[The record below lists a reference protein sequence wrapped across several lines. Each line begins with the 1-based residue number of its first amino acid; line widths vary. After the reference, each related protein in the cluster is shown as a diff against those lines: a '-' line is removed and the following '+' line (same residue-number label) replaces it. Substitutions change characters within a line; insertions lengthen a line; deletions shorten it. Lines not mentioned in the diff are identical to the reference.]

1 MEKIM
6 LQKRFMQ
13 VFLLVGTFAFFALS
27 SCSTD
32 DDPEPAD
39 DPVAS
44 FQFEISDDDP
54 LTVIFTN
61 FSQNAESYLW
71 DFDDGNTST
80 EENPTYTYEEF
91 GIYEVELTATNAD
104 GVSRSFSETIE
115 LQDPF
120 EALALLAGEES
131 KTWKLYRVESS
142 MGVGPDVDNPRDWWA
157 LYNDGS
163 RPCDYYNEFTF
174 HRNGDYV
181 FDDKGYMWGEGGV
194 FHEDFENECFEAI
207 PANMVGPDG
216 EDLSPWLGGTHSY
229 EFDSSTNMV
238 TLEGLG
244 AWIGLV
250 KTGTDGEVSV
260 PQSSVSFKVEI
271 EERDGYDYMHVLFEY
286 ADLVWSFSYA
296 HYHDPSLEPEV
307 VEEEEETDPL
317 DELTPTEMFNTF
329 ASTSEEDVQILHPT
343 ESTVELTVGVDDPA
357 DPDGTKVGEYHRV
370 AELYQ
375 ELQFAT
381 EYYIQFDNFTTV
393 SLDVYLPSDN
403 DFSGDLTKDIAII
416 IANSHDNAEW
426 WNHHLQ
432 YDVDADEVVLDEWQ
446 TFTFQLDEPTSGPGI
461 PDGTPNDRDDL
472 NFFAISIGG
481 AAHSVE
487 GTFYIRNFVFE

>member
-1 MEKIM
+1 M

-131 KTWKLYRVESS
+131 KTWKLYRVDSS
-142 MGVGPDVDNPRDWWA
+142 LGVGPDVDNPRDWWE
-157 LYNDGS
+157 LFNDGE
-163 RPCDYYNEFTF
+163 RPCSYYHEFTF

-181 FDDKGYMWGEGGV
+181 FDDKGYIWGEGGV
-194 FHEDFENECFEAI
+194 FHEDFENECIEAI

-229 EFDSSTNMV
+229 DFDPSTNMV

-244 AWIGLV
+244 AWIGLL
-250 KTGTDGEVSV
+250 KLGTNDEVSV
-260 PQSSVSFKVEI
+260 PQNSVSFNIDI
-271 EERDGYDYMHVLFEY
+271 EERDGYDYMHVLFIY
-286 ADLVWSFSYA
+286 DWGVWSVSLA
-296 HYHDPSLEPEV
+296 HYHDPALEPEV
-307 VEEEEETDPL
+307 VEEQDEEEDLPPYAP
-317 DELTPTEMFNTF
+317 EEFFNTF
-329 ASTSEEDVQILHPT
+329 ASTGEEDVQYLFPT
-343 ESTVELTVGVDDPA
+343 EDESEVTITPGVDDPA
-357 DPDGTKVGEYHRV
+357 DPDGVKVGEYQRGTN
-370 AELYQ
+370 L
-375 ELQFAT
+375 FADLKFMMDFN
-381 EYYIQFDNFTTV
+381 IQFDNFSTV
-393 SLDVYLPSDN
+393 SIDVYLPSDN
-403 DFSGDLTKDIAII
+403 DYSNGLDQSVQIWIADIHTTQNFWESWVQFVEPGDELP
-416 IANSHDNAEW
+416 
-426 WNHHLQ
+426 
-432 YDVDADEVVLDEWQ
+432 LDEWV
-446 TFTFQLDEPTSGPGI
+446 TLTYDLAEPSEGSA
-461 PDGTPNDRDDL
+461 GTPLERTDL
-472 NFFAISIGG
+472 DTVGLTIGG
-481 AAHSVE
+481 SNHDQDA
-487 GTFYIRNFVFE
+487 TFYIRNLIFE